1 MSKTKALA
9 TKGSQRPVSE
19 ISKSAVAVTDLE
31 KKESI
36 DRMFGGGVQIPVDA
50 PLPTISIL
58 RESAQFEM
66 PDGRY
71 EKEFTGHI
79 LHWHNAN
86 QYYSAAFGEGE
97 SPVPD
102 CCSSDGIKPD
112 GGQFARDEPCRDC
125 SMNRFGSAK
134 DGYGKACQNTIRLYI
149 VADGEVIPSVLKAPP
164 SSLGKKDALMRWLT
178 CAANTAARA
187 GMGTNYQ
194 PIQVKFSLRKKEFAS
209 GMTASI
215 VLVETVRVLDIE
227 TDAAKLQQLSDLY
240 HDFMANYLGRIKADM
255 AAEGTKAV

>member
-1 MSKTKALA
+1 MSKKKAITKTQENPIE
-9 TKGSQRPVSE
+9 TK
-19 ISKSAVAVTDLE
+19 E
-31 KKESI
+31 KI

-102 CCSSDGIKPD
+102 CCSSDGITPD
-112 GGQFARDEPCRDC
+112 GGQFAQEGPCRSC
-125 SMNRFGSAK
+125 PMNKFGSAA
-134 DGYGKACQNTIRLYI
+134 DGCGKACQNTIRLYI

-164 SSLGKKDALMRWLT
+164 SSLGKKDSLMRWLT

-194 PIQVKFSLRKKEFAS
+194 PIQVKFSLRKKEFNS
-209 GMTASI
+209 GMSASI
-215 VLVETVRVLDIE
+215 VQVETVRVLDV
-227 TDAAKLQQLSDLY
+227 DADADKLEQLSSLY
-240 HDFMANYLGRIKADM
+240 HDFTANYLGRIKADM
-255 AAEGTKAV
+255 AQEGTKAV

>member
-9 TKGSQRPVSE
+9 TKQDGNIEQAD
-19 ISKSAVAVTDLE
+19 KMND
-31 KKESI
+31 
-36 DRMFGGGVQIPVDA
+36 MFGGGAVQLPVDA
-50 PLPTISIL
+50 ALPVITIM

-71 EKEFTGHI
+71 EKEFTGHV

-86 QYYSAAFGEGE
+86 QYYSAAYGEGD

-112 GGQFARDEPCRDC
+112 GGQFMQEGPCHGCDL
-125 SMNRFGSAK
+125 NKFKSAA
-134 DGYGKACQNTIRLYI
+134 DGGGKACQNTLRLY
-149 VADGEVIPSVLKAPP
+149 VLTDGEVIPSLLKAPP
-164 SSLGKKDALMRWLT
+164 TSLGKKDALMRWLT
-178 CAANTAARA
+178 SAANTAARA
-187 GMGTNYQ
+187 GAGTNYQ

-215 VLVETVRVLDIE
+215 VQVETVRVLDVE
-227 TDAAKLQQLSDLY
+227 TDAAKLAQLSSLY
-240 HDFMANYLGRIKADM
+240 QDFMANYMGRVKKDVAG
-255 AAEGTKAV
+255 EGTKS

>member
-1 MSKTKALA
+1 MSKTKAI
-9 TKGSQRPVSE
+9 TTVQENP
-19 ISKSAVAVTDLE
+19 IDTTE
-31 KKESI
+31 KMN
-36 DRMFGGGVQIPVDA
+36 RMFGGGVQIPVDA

-86 QYYSAAFGEGE
+86 QYYSAAFGEGD

-102 CCSSDGIKPD
+102 CCSSDGIMPD
-112 GGQFARDEPCRDC
+112 GGQFPQDGPCREC
-125 SMNRFGSAK
+125 SENKFGSAT
-134 DGYGKACQNTIRLYI
+134 DGVGKACQNTIRLYI

-164 SSLGKKDALMRWLT
+164 SSLGKKDSLLRWLT

-209 GMTASI
+209 GMTAS
-215 VLVETVRVLDIE
+215 VVQVETVRVLDVAGE
-227 TDAAKLQQLSDLY
+227 ARKLTELSNLY

-255 AAEGTKAV
+255 AQEGTKAV